1 MAKIG
6 YLPTDIN
13 GMDAAGSGIDAAR
26 NRNTNSRNIAS
37 EYVLDSDMLDAETYG
52 AVSNSPAG
60 QIGSVGAG
68 SGSAGGMY
76 TPAASVSSDY
86 PAKPSST
93 PLDSGSFMGMGSS
106 IGMAA
111 GGPGGAVAGAVV
123 GGGVD
128 FILAA
133 QARKREEEALNKQIN
148 AEANRQSF
156 NQMIANRQA
165 MNQEHFNTLARGENW
180 KAKQE
185 MKTKDRQASIRAAMK
200 AGTASRTAAQQRVI
214 QTGR

>member
-13 GMDAAGSGIDAAR
+13 GMNTAGAGIDAAR
-26 NRNTNSRNIAS
+26 NRNINSRNTAS
-37 EYVLDSDMLDAETYG
+37 EYALDSDMLDAETYG

-123 GGGVD
+123 GGGID
-128 FILAA
+128 YILAA

-180 KAKQE
+180 KEKQE